1 MYFLYTDIKKRKK
14 SFFLMLMSKVNNQG
28 EKDKQKS
35 WVDSFNVWAAF
46 EKSNSYK
53 TFPIQ
58 DQEKLVFVLTFQC

>member
-35 WVDSFNVWAAF
+35 WVDSFNV
-46 EKSNSYK
+46 
-53 TFPIQ
+53 
-58 DQEKLVFVLTFQC
+58 

>member
-1 MYFLYTDIKKRKK
+1 
-14 SFFLMLMSKVNNQG
+14 MSKVNNQG

-53 TFPIQ
+53 TFPSFIE